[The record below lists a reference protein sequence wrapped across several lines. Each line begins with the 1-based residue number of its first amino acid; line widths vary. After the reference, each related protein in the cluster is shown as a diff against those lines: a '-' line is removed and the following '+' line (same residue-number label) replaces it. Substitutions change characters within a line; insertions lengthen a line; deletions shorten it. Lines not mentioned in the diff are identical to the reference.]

1 MNQKDYYTTK
11 VYVEDPLEDVVGYL
25 KEIGALSIPE
35 GVIPKIAV
43 IDGTVGNINPALD
56 IAKKTEEKVV
66 DESKKFEIKNIL
78 ANHEKNAFTVV
89 WADGTNTVI
98 HLQEGDKWDDEKAL
112 AMCFVKKLMGNKG
125 AFNYIFTEEMPAK
138 LKTINKKEAPIKASG
153 TLTCNISVS
162 SATETAITT
171 DTISNIKE
179 RVEKI
184 ENVQEGMA
192 SAGVSFMETL
202 NKMLGEAMEKS
213 YVLYLG
219 DASSKRVC
227 LGTYHTI
234 RDLNKAMMT
243 YQTSNFP
250 WSLGTPKRFWE
261 QNNEMYIDFGS
272 SKYFVIS
279 GLTVKEYLNC

>member
-11 VYVEDPLEDVVGYL
+11 AYVENPIEEVVGYL
-25 KEIGALSIPE
+25 QEIGALSMPE
-35 GVIPKIAV
+35 GIIPKIAI
-43 IDGTVGNINPALD
+43 IDGTST
-56 IAKKTEEKVV
+56 IAEKVEEKVV

-112 AMCFVKKLMGNKG
+112 AMCFVKKLKGNKG

-138 LKTINKKEAPIKASG
+138 LKTINKKAVPIKTSG
-153 TLTCNISVS
+153 TLTYNISVS
-162 SATETAITT
+162 PITETATAT
-171 DTISNIKE
+171 VETISDIKE

-202 NKMLGEAMEKS
+202 NKMIGEATEKS

-219 DASSKRVC
+219 DVSSNRVC
-227 LGTYHTI
+227 LGTYHTV

>member
-1 MNQKDYYTTK
+1 MTQKYLYTK
-11 VYVEDPLEDVVGYL
+11 EYVDDPLHEVTSYL
-25 KEIGALSIPE
+25 QKIGALSLPE
-35 GVIPKIAV
+35 GVVPKIAAI
-43 IDGTVGNINPALD
+43 IDGTSTITEE
-56 IAKKTEEKVV
+56 IEEKVV

-138 LKTINKKEAPIKASG
+138 LKTINKKAAPLKVSGG

-162 SATETAITT
+162 SATETAMTT

-202 NKMLGEAMEKS
+202 NKMIGEAMEKS

-219 DASSKRVC
+219 DVSSKRVC

-234 RDLNKAMMT
+234 RDLNKAIMT

>member
-11 VYVEDPLEDVVGYL
+11 LYVEDPLEDVVGYL

-35 GVIPKIAV
+35 GVIPKIAI
-43 IDGTVGNINPALD
+43 IDGTST
-56 IAKKTEEKVV
+56 IAEKVEEKVV

-138 LKTINKKEAPIKASG
+138 LKTINKKETPIKAK
-153 TLTCNISVS
+153 N
-162 SATETAITT
+162 
-171 DTISNIKE
+171 TISYDPSAPLIVTKVAATVETISDVKE

-202 NKMLGEAMEKS
+202 NKMIGEAMDKS
-213 YVLYLG
+213 YVLYIG
-219 DASSKRVC
+219 DVSSNRVC

-234 RDLNKAMMT
+234 KDLNKAMMT

>member
-11 VYVEDPLEDVVGYL
+11 ICVDDPIEEIVGYL
-25 KEIGALSIPE
+25 EEIGALTMPK
-35 GVIPKIAV
+35 GVIPKIAT
-43 IDGTVGNINPALD
+43 IDGTCTIME
-56 IAKKTEEKVV
+56 KTEKVV

-112 AMCFVKKLMGNKG
+112 AMCFVKKLKGNKG
-125 AFNYIFTEEMPAK
+125 AFNYIFTEEMPEK
-138 LKTINKKEAPIKASG
+138 LKTINKKEAPIKTSG
-153 TLTCNISVS
+153 TLTYNISVS
-162 SATETAITT
+162 PITETATAT
-171 DTISNIKE
+171 VETISDIKE

-202 NKMLGEAMEKS
+202 NKMIGEAMEKS

-219 DASSKRVC
+219 DVSSNRVC